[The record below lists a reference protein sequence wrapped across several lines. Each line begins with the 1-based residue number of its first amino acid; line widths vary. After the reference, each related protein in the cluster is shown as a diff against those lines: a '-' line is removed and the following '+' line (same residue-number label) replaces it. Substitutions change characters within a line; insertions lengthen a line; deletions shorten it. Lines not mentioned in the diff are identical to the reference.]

1 MSKTII
7 RYCFIAL
14 TCITSL
20 AMRAAESP
28 EPVQQVTTF
37 DTFELPEWF
46 KISFLDL
53 SEDNL
58 EAVES
63 NKHLVVFFW
72 QDFCGYCKD
81 TIEKNLTQQSIREL
95 FDEHFDVV
103 ALNIWGSKEVFGLD
117 GEATTEKE
125 IARALEVQFTPT
137 IIFFDSNGKSVL
149 RLNGYVSPAEMGV
162 ALNYVHT
169 ERYHSQTVFEYLAT
183 NKPKSVNAS
192 LNSQPFIQAGT
203 DLDASSQPKA
213 ILFEQTNCP
222 DCDLFHRCVLS
233 LDSVRDRFKPFHTVQ
248 LDMWSK
254 APVITQSG
262 DIKTSNDFA
271 RDLKITYAPSLVL
284 FDTEGH
290 EIIRV
295 ESQLRS
301 FHTEAVLEYVAQGIY
316 KREPNFQRY
325 IEERGDVIRSKG
337 ELGKTLSTRDICPE
351 LYE

>member
-1 MSKTII
+1 MTHPLRAHI
-7 RYCFIAL
+7 YIAL
-14 TCITSL
+14 CGGIYVKNDNTILFYCIDLHHISND
-20 AMRAAESP
+20 AGCGKS

-117 GEATTEKE
+117 GKATTEKE

-137 IIFFDSNGKSVL
+137 IIFFDSNGKPVL

-169 ERYHSQTVFEYLAT
+169 ERYHSQTIFEYLGPT
-183 NKPKSVNAS
+183 NLVSK
-192 LNSQPFIQAGT
+192 
-203 DLDASSQPKA
+203 
-213 ILFEQTNCP
+213 
-222 DCDLFHRCVLS
+222 
-233 LDSVRDRFKPFHTVQ
+233 RF
-248 LDMWSK
+248 SK
-254 APVITQSG
+254 FSTIYSG
-262 DIKTSNDFA
+262 W
-271 RDLKITYAPSLVL
+271 
-284 FDTEGH
+284 H
-290 EIIRV
+290 
-295 ESQLRS
+295 
-301 FHTEAVLEYVAQGIY
+301 
-316 KREPNFQRY
+316 
-325 IEERGDVIRSKG
+325 
-337 ELGKTLSTRDICPE
+337 
-351 LYE
+351 